1 MHTFCDIWHQLKD
14 HKKTFDVLLGKFH
27 DQGDAKRIVIR
38 GQLKGHFRWPT
49 PGRPIGRLVVGFPQ
63 GVFGG
68 LSYYWLIICFFNL
81 VPLIMEFTSEVTKH
95 NKNVTKKGVL
105 RFSSGDKTLTNLFP
119 YHHLPIWSN
128 FTDIV
133 HDTQYLAKSSQ
144 IWGNNVI
151 SSNHYNNITISSQ
164 YHYNIIAT
172 SYSKLQV
179 NKLVKMIMFHESA
192 MTSQADTPRQAL
204 PF

>member
-1 MHTFCDIWHQLKD
+1 MHTFCDTWRQLKD

-68 LSYYWLIICFFNL
+68 LSYYWLIICFFNI

-95 NKNVTKKGVL
+95 NKNVTKKECCVFHLGTKPWQTC
-105 RFSSGDKTLTNLFP
+105 SPIIISQYDQIS
-119 YHHLPIWSN
+119 YHSAW
-128 FTDIV
+128 
-133 HDTQYLAKSSQ
+133 YA
-144 IWGNNVI
+144 I
-151 SSNHYNNITISSQ
+151 SSKVKPEMGEQCHFIKSLQ
-164 YHYNIIAT
+164 YHYNIIT
-172 SYSKLQV
+172 ISLQYHC
-179 NKLVKMIMFHESA
+179 NFILGIF
-192 MTSQADTPRQAL
+192 
-204 PF
+204 